1 MIAIANTGGISAP
14 FLFPSST
21 SPMYAMGNWTVFAF
35 LIVAVLMTCYVWY
48 VFGSHS
54 GYRTGS
60 ADEGGHLEVLDAG
73 DQDPNQ
79 VMNEALAMEKKKEQ
93 IKDDD
98 MA

>member
-35 LIVAVLMTCYVWY
+35 LVVAVLMTGYVWY

-54 GYRTGS
+54 GYRTGT

-73 DQDPNQ
+73 DKDPNQ
-79 VMNEALAMEKKKEQ
+79 VMNEALAVEKKKEQ
-93 IKDDD
+93 IKDID